1 MSEYSLKR
9 FMNRTMKL
17 EPEIIKYRLLKE
29 LPSYLNEVIVGMLLS
44 DASIERPSKTGGA
57 RLSVIL
63 GKSTLPYIEYLFA
76 LFVPFTDSG
85 LSFIDVKIK
94 NSPSSI
100 SELAPKIHTTVRF
113 KTVMLPIF
121 VDYHKMFYQLVE
133 DTQRYVKIVPKNI
146 ESLMTPVVLAH
157 LIMGDGNL
165 KKGDDIIRIY
175 TNSFTKLEVEMLAY
189 AISNKLGIITRAVH
203 DRNGQYMLC
212 ISKSQLGKVR
222 TQIEAHMHPS
232 MLYKLGISNNSK
244 FDMENFLA
252 QVRLGD

>member
-1 MSEYSLKR
+1 MHR
-9 FMNRTMKL
+9 AMRL
-17 EPEIIKYRLLKE
+17 EPEIRKYRLLKE

-44 DASIERPSKTGGA
+44 DASIERPSKTGAA

-63 GKSTLPYIEYLFA
+63 GKSTSPYIEYLFA
-76 LFVPFTDSG
+76 LFEPFTDSG
-85 LSFIDVKIK
+85 LSYIDVKIK
-94 NSPSSI
+94 NSSGSI

-121 VDYHKMFYQLVE
+121 VDYHKMFYSLSPRGLE
-133 DTQRYVKIVPKNI
+133 NTQRYVKIVPKNI

-212 ISKSQLGKVR
+212 ISKSQLDKVR
-222 TQIEAHMHPS
+222 TQLEEHMHPS

-244 FDMENFLA
+244 FDMKKFLA